1 MNRKRAIFPPAFSL
15 LLSILIH
22 CPLSFFVAFCGTHCL
37 PLQNDISCLW
47 VYRLEYFWQT
57 PMKIQNSTVQFKSEP
72 VFYLSDRLLNK
83 KVCPSQK
90 LLKDQHSFYL
100 CTKERKSQL
109 TCYKHSHLK
118 FKYILKKGQE
128 TSSNLHQ
135 KLYYHVLGTDQ
146 SEDILCAEFPD
157 EPKWMGGAEVLYYY
171 EIVPTKPM
179 SRGLCI

>member
-37 PLQNDISCLW
+37 PLRNDISCLW

-128 TSSNLHQ
+128 IIFQQDPLINSLCDFWEGSGSLILESSLWV
-135 KLYYHVLGTDQ
+135 KIGT
-146 SEDILCAEFPD
+146 CPD
-157 EPKWMGGAEVLYYY
+157 GQGGVGH
-171 EIVPTKPM
+171 PN
-179 SRGLCI
+179 

>member
-128 TSSNLHQ
+128 IIFQQDPLINSSNLSFPVPPT
-135 KLYYHVLGTDQ
+135 LVVPNQ
-146 SEDILCAEFPD
+146 S
-157 EPKWMGGAEVLYYY
+157 
-171 EIVPTKPM
+171 
-179 SRGLCI
+179 R